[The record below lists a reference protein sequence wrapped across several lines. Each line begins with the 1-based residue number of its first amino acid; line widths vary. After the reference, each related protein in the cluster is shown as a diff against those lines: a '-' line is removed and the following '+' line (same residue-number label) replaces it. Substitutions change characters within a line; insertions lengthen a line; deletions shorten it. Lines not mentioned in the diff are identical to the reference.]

1 MAYALLDD
9 GFHSNPKLLAVGLAG
24 MGLYAAALSYC
35 GQYGTDGIVPMAWV
49 VQRAGKQKNLPEL
62 LVEHHLWERVDVG
75 DRVQLL
81 DRNRAEIVAKI
92 KQPAYLIRDFLEY
105 NLSAT
110 QVREKRE
117 AKARAGSAG
126 AKSKWQKAQQTY
138 DSSHDTEMAA
148 AIANDMANA
157 ELVRPGF
164 RAGRFSWFSL

>member
-1 MAYALLDD
+1 MPYALLDD
-9 GFHSNPKLLAVGLAG
+9 SFDGHPKLLAVGLDG
-24 MGLYAAALSYC
+24 TGLYASALSFC
-35 GQYGTDGIVPMAWV
+35 GRHGTNGLVPEAWAI
-49 VQRAGKQKNLPEL
+49 QRAGKRKKLPAL
-62 LVEHHLWERVDVG
+62 LATHRLWEH
-75 DRVQLL
+75 VQAGETIQIV
-81 DRNRAEIVAKI
+81 DRNGNEITLKI
-92 KQPAYLIRDFLEY
+92 TAPSYYIRDFCAF
-105 NLSAT
+105 NLSSV

-117 AKARAGSAG
+117 AKSRAGSAG